1 MSRITHSCALAA
13 LSFCGLAANAQNLSA
28 LKTYSVITKNDLQ
41 QARDVEGRTLIGG
54 NFTFGGS
61 ANFGIHMP
69 NNTPSSDRTLIVQG
83 NIATGNPINLNKG
96 SLELGGNRNNRIIN
110 YNGGSG
116 AGLIANPSINY
127 SAIFQTLDQASID
140 LRNLTANSTVSFPSG
155 QPGPL
160 NFNTVSNPSNV
171 AVFDV
176 VGSSIFSNNLAQ
188 QIGLNIAP
196 GITDIVINVGG
207 TTINWTSGNEVGNFT
222 SSQWRANTVWNFYEA
237 TTINLGSYNFNGQLL
252 APFATVSS
260 SNNIDGSVY
269 AKNLNSNGEVHF
281 PGYGGKFTTAVIP
294 EVSTSLLSLLGA
306 VALLGRR
313 RRA

>member
-1 MSRITHSCALAA
+1 MSKIS
-13 LSFCGLAANAQNLSA
+13 SFCAATVFLSISLTASAQNLSA

-41 QARDVEGRTLIGG
+41 QARDVEGRTLVGG
-54 NFTFGGS
+54 NLTFGGS

-69 NNTPSSDRTLIVQG
+69 SNTPSTDKTLIVQG
-83 NIATGNPINLNKG
+83 NISGGNPINLNKG
-96 SLELGGNRNNRIIN
+96 SLELGGSRNNRIIN

-116 AGLIANPSINY
+116 AGLISNPSINY

-140 LRNLTANSTVSFPSG
+140 LRNLTSNSTVSVPSG

-176 VGSSIFSNNLAQ
+176 VGSTIFGNNLAQ

-196 GITDIVINVGG
+196 GITDIVINVSG

-222 SSQWRANTVWNFYEA
+222 QSQWRANTVWNFYEA
-237 TTINLGSYNFNGQLL
+237 TSINLGSYNFNGQLI
-252 APFATVSS
+252 APFATVSTNS
-260 SNNIDGSVY
+260 NIDGSVY

-294 EVSTSLLSLLGA
+294 EVSSSLLSMLGA
-306 VALLGRR
+306 LALLGRR